1 MLNKDI
7 TTFLRNE
14 AKLYEAAVIKALR
27 GKLLQ
32 NGMYASV
39 AQKGDDRD
47 VMRIVLGLVGAENT
61 GVRAHAKKNIE
72 LVSTQGGKNLSLSK
86 LRQEIINNLD
96 KTIDENGTI
105 DQRKFGVY
113 MEQVGFDYAE
123 EVLKRLF
130 NRRTFSFK
138 ESGDQSGQDMNYDWS
153 VRFRTYNNING
164 LTEEEKKKLQSGI
177 RFEHKN
183 TLNNFH
189 IGNGTLDK
197 DYVERWINNKGGFL
211 NEELSLQELT
221 VMYILLAK
229 FSNNY
234 PIFFS
239 VKDQNFL
246 FSSDILD
253 NPNLLYLKDFQPSG
267 VDIEREAKQMYLDS
281 LNIIDEDEME
291 IYISSLKKNKALYNE
306 FEKDVIEHS
315 LMNKMVKGSLW
326 YGKK

>member
-7 TTFLRNE
+7 TIFLRNE

-32 NGMYASV
+32 NGTYASV
-39 AQKGDDRD
+39 AQKGSDRE
-47 VMRIVLGLVGAENT
+47 VMEIVLGLVGAENT
-61 GVRAHAKKNIE
+61 GARIQAKKNIE
-72 LVSTQGGKNLSLSK
+72 LVSTEGGKDLPLSK
-86 LRQEIINNLD
+86 LRQQIVNNLD
-96 KTIDENGTI
+96 KTIDENGAI

-113 MEQVGFDYAE
+113 MEQIGFNYAE
-123 EVLKRLF
+123 EVLKKLF

-138 ESGDQSGQDMNYDWS
+138 ESGDQFGQDMGYDWS
-153 VRFRTYNNING
+153 IQFRTYNNISN
-164 LTEEEKKKLQSGI
+164 LSEEEKKKLQSGI
-177 RFEHKN
+177 KFEHKN

-197 DYVERWINNKGGFL
+197 NYVERWVNNKGGFL
-211 NEELSLQELT
+211 SEELSLQELT

-229 FSNNY
+229 FNNNY

-239 VKDQNFL
+239 VKDQDFL
-246 FSSDILD
+246 FASDILD
-253 NPNLLYLKDFQPSG
+253 NPNSLYLKDFQPSG
-267 VDIEREAKQMYLDS
+267 IDIEHEAEQMYLDS
-281 LNIIDEDEME
+281 LNIIDEDEMG
-291 IYISSLKKNKALYNE
+291 IYISSLKKNKTLYNE